1 MEMEKRVGLR
11 CSIRHSDL
19 GTLYPTL
26 MVLLVTLG
34 LLALAPPAVAEV
46 SSEPDNTPQ
55 TDGVVFSVLPVGNR
69 IYIGGMFTHVDGVPR
84 NYLAAIDATTGELT
98 DWNPGANNKVFTLA
112 SSPDGSRIYAGGA
125 FTKVGGVSRNSVAA
139 INATSTG
146 AVDTGFNAGRFDG
159 AVRAIAVSGN
169 RLYMGGDFTTVQ
181 GQSRTRLALVGD
193 TGALDANWTPAADNA
208 VRSLVLSPDGSP
220 DGPRLYAGGKF
231 TSISGQSRLRL
242 AALDP
247 ANTGAPL
254 PWRTL
259 LNPNG
264 PLFDLAVS
272 GSRVYA
278 VTGGVAGAAES
289 YDAATGARDWQVK
302 GDGDF
307 QAITAMGGKVY
318 IGGHFLK
325 VAGQS
330 RRFFAAL
337 NPLTGALDS
346 QWTPSGSGELLSSVP
361 SPGVWDL
368 APDTDTSRG
377 RLYAGTNFP
386 RVNGQVRAG
395 FVQFSSVPDTT
406 APSVENVSPAA
417 AAQDVRLTTSVEA
430 TFSEAMDPTTLNEST
445 FTLSSNSDSTPI
457 AATVSYDGAS
467 NKATLVPSS
476 YLEASQTYT
485 AKITT
490 GARDA
495 AGNALANEKVWSFT
509 TTASTDLTAP
519 TVQPPKES
527 FIANTQL
534 SSSGIRA
541 EIKWSATDDDSGVAS
556 YELQQSTNGGA
567 YQDVPLST
575 ATATSTKLSLSP
587 GSTYQ
592 FRLRTT
598 DGAGNQSEWTPGAP
612 FTVEDYQQSSP
623 AVEYVGGWTE
633 QLLSTAS
640 GGSLAFAEGVGG
652 ERATFSFTG
661 SEVAWIAPKGPDR
674 GKPEVWVDGIKV
686 TTVDLYKSSEN
697 PQMAVFTRSV
707 SPGSHT
713 VQVRVLGTKSSSSTG
728 SRVDVDAFYV
738 LR

>member
-1 MEMEKRVGLR
+1 
-11 CSIRHSDL
+11 
-19 GTLYPTL
+19 
-26 MVLLVTLG
+26 VTLG
-34 LLALAPPAVAEV
+34 LLALAPPASAEV

-55 TDGVVFSVLPVGNR
+55 TDGVVFSVLPVGDR

-125 FTKVGGVSRNSVAA
+125 FTKVGGVNRNSVAA
-139 INATSTG
+139 INATTG
-146 AVDTGFNAGRFDG
+146 AVDTGFNAGRFDA

-169 RLYMGGDFTTVQ
+169 RLYMGGDFTAVQ
-181 GQSRTRLALVGD
+181 GQTRTRLALVDGT
-193 TGALDANWTPAADNA
+193 TGALDANWTPAADNV

-220 DGPRLYAGGKF
+220 YGPRLYAGGKF

-264 PLFDLAVS
+264 PIFDLAVS
-272 GSRVYA
+272 GSRVYDA
-278 VTGGVAGAAES
+278 TGGVAGAAES
-289 YDAATGARDWQVK
+289 YEAATGARAWQVK

-307 QAITAMGGKVY
+307 QAITVMGSKAY

-325 VAGQS
+325 LAGQS
-330 RRFFAAL
+330 RRYFAAL

-346 QWTPSGSGELLSSVP
+346 QWTPSGSGQILSSVP
-361 SPGVWDL
+361 STGVWDL
-368 APDTDTSRG
+368 VPDEARG
-377 RLYAGTNFP
+377 RLYAGTNFN

-395 FVQFSSVPDTT
+395 FVQFSSVADVR
-406 APSVENVSPAA
+406 APSVESVSPAD
-417 AAQDVRLTTSVEA
+417 AAQDVRLTSSVEA
-430 TFSEAMDPTTLNEST
+430 TFSEAMDPTTINEST
-445 FTLSSNSDSTPI
+445 FTLSREGDSTPI
-457 AATVSYDGAS
+457 AATVSYDAAS
-467 NKATLVPSS
+467 NKTTLVPSS

-485 AKITT
+485 ARIAT
-490 GARDA
+490 GAKDA
-495 AGNALANEKVWSFT
+495 AGNPLANEKVWSFT

-519 TVQPPKES
+519 TVQAPKES

-534 SSSGIRA
+534 SSSGIRT
-541 EIKWSATDDDSGVAS
+541 EVVWSASDDDSGVAS
-556 YELQQSTNGGA
+556 YELQQSTNEGA
-567 YQDVPLST
+567 YQDVRLST

-598 DGAGNQSEWTPGAP
+598 DSAGNQSEWTSGAP
-612 FTVEDYQQSSP
+612 FTVEDYQQSSTDI
-623 AVEYVGGWTE
+623 AYTSSWTE
-633 QLLSTAS
+633 ELLSTAY
-640 GGSLAFAEGVGG
+640 GGSLEFAEGVGG

-661 SEVAWIAPKGPDR
+661 SEVAWIAPKGLDR

-686 TTVDLYKSSEN
+686 TTVDLYKSSDT

-707 SPGSHT
+707 SPGRHT
-713 VQVRVLGTKSSSSTG
+713 VEIRALGTKSPSSTG
-728 SRVDVDAFYV
+728 KRVDVDAFFV
-738 LR
+738 LD